1 MAPPHVDVHMHLL
14 SAILIALVLLTV
26 PQAAAA
32 QAPST
37 NAPPGNSAIDEYLE
51 TVPGA
56 TGNQSPRSPSDGTEP
71 GRAALTR
78 AQRERLERAGPDGEA
93 LANLVDATSPAAK
106 SSQSDEAAA
115 ATEPGRSPVGEVV
128 GAATGQGGGGG
139 MGFVL
144 PAILLASLLGVIA
157 VVVMQRRSST

>member
-1 MAPPHVDVHMHLL
+1 MHLL
-14 SAILIALVLLTV
+14 SAAIVALVLLTV
-26 PQAAAA
+26 PQAATA
-32 QAPST
+32 QSPST

-56 TGNQSPRSPSDGTEP
+56 TGNQTPRRSSDGSES

-93 LANLVDATSPAAK
+93 LANLVETTSPAAK
-106 SSQSDEAAA
+106 SPQSDGPATAPEA
-115 ATEPGRSPVGEVV
+115 GRSPAGEVV

-144 PAILLASLLGVIA
+144 PAILLASLLAAIA
-157 VVVMQRRSST
+157 VIVMRRRSST